1 MLGHIEEFDSSKDY
15 KPQYLERL
23 EYFFIVNGITTAEK
37 ERVVLLLVIGAA
49 MYKTLWNLVSPS
61 QWYPSLRSCSLPQ
74 SSTIFRDTLETMLR
88 NHIVCGIN
96 DDAIQKILL
105 SETGLDYTKPDSNE
119 HGDSCTERQWPQE
132 IW

>member
-49 MYKTLWNLVSPS
+49 MYKTL
-61 QWYPSLRSCSLPQ
+61 
-74 SSTIFRDTLETMLR
+74 
-88 NHIVCGIN
+88 
-96 DDAIQKILL
+96 
-105 SETGLDYTKPDSNE
+105 
-119 HGDSCTERQWPQE
+119 
-132 IW
+132 